1 MDRIIN
7 DNVII
12 VIISSEYENILNENG
27 MNLPKRLKLFI
38 NEDIKKKLKILNKN
52 KRSDIVLGIFIK
64 IYITPLTRINIY

>member
-27 MNLPKRLKLFI
+27 MNLSKRLKLFI

>member
-27 MNLPKRLKLFI
+27 MNLSKRLKLFI
-38 NEDIKKKLKILNKN
+38 NENIKKIKKIK
-52 KRSDIVLGIFIK
+52 
-64 IYITPLTRINIY
+64 